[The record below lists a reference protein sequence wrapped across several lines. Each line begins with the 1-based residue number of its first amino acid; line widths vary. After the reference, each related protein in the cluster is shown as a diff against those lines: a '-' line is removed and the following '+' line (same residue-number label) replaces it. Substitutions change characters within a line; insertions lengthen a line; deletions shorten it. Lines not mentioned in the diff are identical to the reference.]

1 MQCLLGGGG
10 GGGGGGKFP
19 GPLEPRPR
27 PASPQLVAC
36 SPPGRYEQ
44 PKFFGAQTVIKNHS
58 AGFSIEITCGFR

>member
-10 GGGGGGKFP
+10 GGGGGANSPGQGS

-44 PKFFGAQTVIKNHS
+44 PKFFRGPDRYKQS
-58 AGFSIEITCGFR
+58 QRRF